1 MKGVA
6 GFRPGARPYEPTAEQ
21 NTHERTTMSEIRFI
35 DTTLRDGHL
44 SLWALRMRIGHML
57 GAARQMDR
65 CGFESM
71 EFFGF
76 ASIIK
81 QVRELKENPWDW
93 VRLGVKQFSRTRLRY
108 HGGIGSGFE
117 PIPPCIRRLL
127 LECVIAH
134 GITLTR
140 SSNPWNDY
148 DVLARELDFLGNRG
162 MDVVGNIIYSV
173 SPKHTNEYY
182 ERKTRELAALR
193 PYRICFKDVGG
204 LLTPDRTREMLQLVM
219 ANVGDIP
226 LEFHAHCNNS
236 LAPFNY
242 VEALKLGVRTLHTAI
257 PPLANG
263 SSQPSIFNVAANA
276 EALGFT
282 PMVDLEAVRP
292 VEEHFTRV
300 ARQENFPF
308 GAPREYDYAQYLHQV
323 PGGMISNL
331 RYQLESVGMG
341 DRLEET
347 LEEAGRVREEYGY
360 PIMVTPLAQFVGTQA
375 AVNVMAGERYKEV
388 TDQSIQYALGYWGEE
403 GARLMDPEVKDR
415 ILSRPRAREWEN
427 WTWPEPS
434 LDEVRQ
440 KFGGPG
446 VSDEELVIRVIAGP
460 DSVKEMLAAGAPR
473 EFLDASR
480 PVSVLLKQL
489 AGARE
494 LRQVHIQRN
503 DLSLRLTHGDAR
515 TP

>member
-1 MKGVA
+1 
-6 GFRPGARPYEPTAEQ
+6 
-21 NTHERTTMSEIRFI
+21 MSEIRFI

-148 DVLARELDFLGNRG
+148 NVLAKELEFLGSRG
-162 MDVVGNIIYSV
+162 MEVVGNIIYSV

-242 VEALKLGVRTLHTAI
+242 VEALKLGVKTLHTAI

-331 RYQLESVGMG
+331 RFQLETVGMG

-403 GARLMDPEVKDR
+403 GARLMDPEVKDK
-415 ILSRPRAREWEN
+415 ILSRPRAREWES

-434 LDEVRQ
+434 LDEVRR

-446 VSDEELVIRVIAGP
+446 ISDEELVIRVVAGP

-473 EFLDASR
+473 EFLDARR

-494 LRQVHIQRN
+494 LRQVHIRRD
-503 DLSLRLTHGDAR
+503 DLSLRLEQRDA
-515 TP
+515 

>member
-1 MKGVA
+1 
-6 GFRPGARPYEPTAEQ
+6 
-21 NTHERTTMSEIRFI
+21 MSEIRFV
-35 DTTLRDGHL
+35 DTTVRDGHL

-93 VRLGVKQFSRTRLRY
+93 VRLGVREFSRTRLRY

-148 DVLARELDFLGNRG
+148 GVLARELDFLGRKG

-204 LLTPDRTREMLQLVM
+204 LLTPDRTREMLKLVM
-219 ANVGDIP
+219 ANIGDIP

-242 VEALKLGVRTLHTAI
+242 VEALKLGIKTLHTAI

-282 PMVDLEAVRP
+282 PMVDLEAVKP
-292 VEEHFTRV
+292 VAEHFTRV
-300 ARQENFPF
+300 AKQENFPI

-331 RYQLESVGMG
+331 RYQLTAVGMG

-403 GARLMDPEVKDR
+403 GARLMDTEVKDR
-415 ILSRPRAREWEN
+415 ILSRPRAREWES

-434 LDEVRQ
+434 LDEVRR
-440 KFGGPG
+440 KFGGTG
-446 VSDEELVIRVIAGP
+446 VSDEELVIRVVAGP
-460 DSVKEMLAAGAPR
+460 DSVREMLAAGAPR
-473 EFLDASR
+473 QFLDATR

-489 AGARE
+489 SSARE
-494 LRQVHIQRN
+494 LRQVHIQRP
-503 DLSLRLTHGDAR
+503 DLSLTLGQRDA
-515 TP
+515 

>member
-1 MKGVA
+1 
-6 GFRPGARPYEPTAEQ
+6 
-21 NTHERTTMSEIRFI
+21 MSEIRFV

-148 DVLARELDFLGNRG
+148 GVLAKELDFLGSRG
-162 MDVVGNIIYSV
+162 MEVVGNIIYSV

-242 VEALKLGVRTLHTAI
+242 VEALKLGVKTLHTAI

-276 EALGFT
+276 EALGIT
-282 PMVDLEAVRP
+282 PMVDLEAVKP

-308 GAPREYDYAQYLHQV
+308 GAPREYDHAQYLHQV

-331 RYQLESVGMG
+331 RFQLETVGMG
-341 DRLEET
+341 GRLEET

-403 GARLMDPEVKDR
+403 GARLMDPEVKDK
-415 ILSRPRAREWEN
+415 ILSRPRAREWES
-427 WTWPEPS
+427 WTWPEPT
-434 LDEVRQ
+434 LNEVRQ

-473 EFLDASR
+473 EFLDATR
-480 PVSVLLKQL
+480 PVSVLVKQL
-489 AGARE
+489 AAARE
-494 LRQVHIQRN
+494 LRQVHVQRG
-503 DLSLRLTHGDAR
+503 DLSLRLEQREA
-515 TP
+515 

>member
-1 MKGVA
+1 MNEV
-6 GFRPGARPYEPTAEQ
+6 
-21 NTHERTTMSEIRFI
+21 RFV
-35 DTTLRDGHL
+35 DTTVRDGHL

-93 VRLGVKQFSRTRLRY
+93 VRLGVKEFSRTRLRY

-148 DVLARELDFLGNRG
+148 GVLARELDFLGSKG

-182 ERKTRELAALR
+182 ERKTRALAALR

-219 ANVGDIP
+219 ANIGDIP

-242 VEALKLGVRTLHTAI
+242 VEALKLGIKTLHTAI

-292 VEEHFTRV
+292 VAEHFTRV
-300 ARQENFPF
+300 AEQENFPI
-308 GAPREYDYAQYLHQV
+308 GAPREYDHAQYLHQV

-331 RYQLESVGMG
+331 GYQLEAVGMG

-415 ILSRPRAREWEN
+415 ILSRARAREWES

-446 VSDEELVIRVIAGP
+446 VSDEELVIRVVAGP
-460 DSVKEMLAAGAPR
+460 DSVREMLAAGAPR
-473 EFLDASR
+473 EFLDATR

-489 AGARE
+489 SSARE
-494 LRQVHIQRN
+494 LRQVHIQRP
-503 DLSLRLTHGDAR
+503 DLSLKLGQRNA
-515 TP
+515 

>member
-1 MKGVA
+1 
-6 GFRPGARPYEPTAEQ
+6 
-21 NTHERTTMSEIRFI
+21 MSEIRFI

-93 VRLGVKQFSRTRLRY
+93 VRLGVKEFSRTRLRY

-148 DVLARELDFLGNRG
+148 NVLAKELEFLGNRG

-204 LLTPDRTREMLQLVM
+204 LLTPDRTREMLKLVM
-219 ANVGDIP
+219 ANIGDIP

-242 VEALKLGVRTLHTAI
+242 VEALKLGVKTLHTAI

-292 VEEHFTRV
+292 VEEHFNRV
-300 ARQENFPF
+300 AAQENFPI
-308 GAPREYDYAQYLHQV
+308 GAPREYDSAQYLHQV

-403 GARLMDPEVKDR
+403 GARLMDPEVKDK
-415 ILSRPRAREWEN
+415 ILSRPRAREWGS
-427 WTWPEPS
+427 WTWPEPT
-434 LDEVRQ
+434 LNEVRR

-446 VSDEELVIRVIAGP
+446 VTDEELVIRVVAGP
-460 DSVKEMLAAGAPR
+460 DSVKDMLAAGAPR
-473 EFLDASR
+473 EFLDATR
-480 PVSVLLKQL
+480 PVSVLVKQL

-494 LRQVHIQRN
+494 LRQVHIQRG
-503 DLSLRLTHGDAR
+503 DLSLKLAQRDA
-515 TP
+515 

>member
-1 MKGVA
+1 
-6 GFRPGARPYEPTAEQ
+6 
-21 NTHERTTMSEIRFI
+21 MSEVRFV

-148 DVLARELDFLGNRG
+148 AVLAKELEFLGNRG
-162 MDVVGNIIYSV
+162 MEVVGNIIYSV

-193 PYRICFKDVGG
+193 PYRVCFKDVGG
-204 LLTPDRTREMLQLVM
+204 LLTPDRAREMLQLVM

-226 LEFHAHCNNS
+226 VEFHAHCNNS

-242 VEALKLGVRTLHTAI
+242 VEALKLGVKTLHTAI

-276 EALGFT
+276 EALGIT
-282 PMVDLEAVRP
+282 PMVDLEAIKP

-300 ARQENFPF
+300 ARQEDFPV

-331 RYQLESVGMG
+331 RFQLETVGMG

-403 GARLMDPEVKDR
+403 GARLMDPEVKDK
-415 ILSRPRAREWEN
+415 ILSRPRAREWES
-427 WTWPEPS
+427 WTWPEPT

-446 VSDEELVIRVIAGP
+446 VSDEELVIRVVAGP

-473 EFLDASR
+473 EFLDATR
-480 PVSVLLKQL
+480 PVSVLVKQL
-489 AGARE
+489 AAARE

-503 DLSLRLTHGDAR
+503 DLSLRLGQRDA
-515 TP
+515 

>member
-1 MKGVA
+1 MNEV
-6 GFRPGARPYEPTAEQ
+6 
-21 NTHERTTMSEIRFI
+21 RFV

-93 VRLGVKQFSRTRLRY
+93 VRLGVKEFSRTRLRY

-148 DVLARELDFLGNRG
+148 GVLARELDFLGSKG

-204 LLTPDRTREMLQLVM
+204 LLTPDRTREMLKLVM
-219 ANVGDIP
+219 ANIGDIP

-242 VEALKLGVRTLHTAI
+242 VEALKLGIQTLHTAI

-276 EALGFT
+276 EALGFR
-282 PMVDLEAVRP
+282 PMVDLEAVKP
-292 VEEHFTRV
+292 VAEHFTRV
-300 ARQENFPF
+300 AENENFPI
-308 GAPREYDYAQYLHQV
+308 GAPREYDHAQYLHQV

-415 ILSRPRAREWEN
+415 ILSRPRAREWQS
-427 WTWPEPS
+427 WSWPEPS
-434 LDEVRQ
+434 LDEVRR

-446 VSDEELVIRVIAGP
+446 VSDEELVIRVVAGP

-473 EFLDASR
+473 EFLDATR

-489 AGARE
+489 SNARE
-494 LRQVHIQRN
+494 LRQVHIHRP
-503 DLSLRLTHGDAR
+503 DLSLTLGQRDA
-515 TP
+515 

>member
-219 ANVGDIP
+219 ANIGDIP

-308 GAPREYDYAQYLHQV
+308 GAPREYDCAQYLHQV

-480 PVSVLLKQL
+480 PGSVLLKQL

>member
-1 MKGVA
+1 
-6 GFRPGARPYEPTAEQ
+6 
-21 NTHERTTMSEIRFI
+21 MSEIRFI

-44 SLWALRMRIGHML
+44 SLWALGMRIGHML

-93 VRLGVKQFSRTRLRY
+93 VRLGVKEFSRTRLRY
-108 HGGIGSGFE
+108 HGGLGSGFE
-117 PIPPCIRRLL
+117 PIPSCVVHLV
-127 LECVIAH
+127 LERVIAH

-148 DVLARELDFLGNRG
+148 GVLAREIDTLGKMG
-162 MDVVGNIIYSV
+162 MGVVANVIYSV

-182 ERKTRELAALR
+182 ERKVRELAALR

-226 LEFHAHCNNS
+226 LEFHAHCNNG
-236 LAPFNY
+236 LAPLNY
-242 VEALKLGVRTLHTAI
+242 VEALKLGIKTLHTSI

-263 SSQPSIFNVAANA
+263 SAQPSIYNVAANA
-276 EALGFT
+276 QAMGLT
-282 PMVDLEAVRP
+282 PRVDLEAVKP

-300 ARQENFPF
+300 ARQENFPV
-308 GAPREYDYAQYLHQV
+308 GSPREYDHAQYLHQV

-331 RYQLESVGMG
+331 RFQLKAVGMG
-341 DRLEET
+341 DRIDET

-403 GARLMDPEVKDR
+403 GARLMDENVKDK
-415 ILSRPRAREWEN
+415 ILSRPRAREWEG
-427 WTWPEPS
+427 WTRPEPS
-434 LDEVRQ
+434 LDQVRE

-446 VSDEELVIRVIAGP
+446 VSDEELVLRVITGP
-460 DSVKEMLAAGAPR
+460 DSVKAMLAAGAPK
-473 EFLDASR
+473 EFLNAGR
-480 PVSVLLKQL
+480 PVSELMKQL
-489 AGARE
+489 AGVRK
-494 LRQVHIQRN
+494 LRQVHIQRGGI
-503 DLSLRLTHGDAR
+503 SLRLGQKEA
-515 TP
+515 

>member
-1 MKGVA
+1 
-6 GFRPGARPYEPTAEQ
+6 
-21 NTHERTTMSEIRFI
+21 MSEIRFI

-93 VRLGVKQFSRTRLRY
+93 VRLGVKEFSRTRLRY

-148 DVLARELDFLGNRG
+148 GVLAKELDFLGNRG
-162 MDVVGNIIYSV
+162 MEVVGNIIYSV

-182 ERKTRELAALR
+182 KRKTRELAALR

-242 VEALKLGVRTLHTAI
+242 VEALKLGVKTLHTAI

-276 EALGFT
+276 EALGLT

-331 RYQLESVGMG
+331 RFQLEAVGMG

-403 GARLMDPEVKDR
+403 GARLMDPEVKDK
-415 ILSRPRAREWEN
+415 ILSRPRAREWES

-434 LDEVRQ
+434 LDEVRR

-446 VSDEELVIRVIAGP
+446 VSDEELVLRVIASP
-460 DSVKEMLAAGAPR
+460 DSVKAMLAAGAPK
-473 EFLDASR
+473 EFLDARR
-480 PVSVLLKQL
+480 PVSSLMKQL
-489 AGARE
+489 ADVRE
-494 LRQVHIQRN
+494 LRQVHLRR
-503 DLSLRLTHGDAR
+503 DGLSLKLEQRDA
-515 TP
+515 

>member
-1 MKGVA
+1 
-6 GFRPGARPYEPTAEQ
+6 
-21 NTHERTTMSEIRFI
+21 MSEIRFV

-93 VRLGVKQFSRTRLRY
+93 VRLGVKQFSRTRLRH

-148 DVLARELDFLGNRG
+148 GVLAKELEFLGNRG

-193 PYRICFKDVGG
+193 PYRVCFKDVGG

-226 LEFHAHCNNS
+226 VEFHAHCNNS

-242 VEALKLGVRTLHTAI
+242 VEALKLGVKTLHTAI

-276 EALGFT
+276 EALGIT
-282 PMVDLEAVRP
+282 PMVDLEAVKP

-300 ARQENFPF
+300 ARQENFPI
-308 GAPREYDYAQYLHQV
+308 GAPREYDHAQYLHQV

-331 RYQLESVGMG
+331 RFQLETVGMG

-403 GARLMDPEVKDR
+403 GARLMDPEVKDK

-460 DSVKEMLAAGAPR
+460 DSVNAMLAAGAPK
-473 EFLDASR
+473 EFLDARR

-489 AGARE
+489 AGTRE
-494 LRQVHIQRN
+494 LRQVHIRRD
-503 DLSLRLTHGDAR
+503 DLSLRMEQRDA
-515 TP
+515 

>member
-1 MKGVA
+1 
-6 GFRPGARPYEPTAEQ
+6 
-21 NTHERTTMSEIRFI
+21 MSEIRFI

-57 GAARQMDR
+57 GAARQLDR

-93 VRLGVKQFSRTRLRY
+93 VRLGVREFSRTRLRY
-108 HGGIGSGFE
+108 HGGLGSGFE
-117 PIPPCIRRLL
+117 PIPACVIRLV
-127 LECVIAH
+127 LERVIAH

-148 DVLARELDFLGNRG
+148 AVLAREIETLGRMG
-162 MDVVGNIIYSV
+162 MEVVANVIYSV

-182 ERKTRELAALR
+182 ERKVRELAALR

-219 ANVGDIP
+219 ANAGDIP
-226 LEFHAHCNNS
+226 LEFHAHCNNG
-236 LAPFNY
+236 LAPLNY
-242 VEALKLGVRTLHTAI
+242 VEALKLGIKTLHTSI

-263 SSQPSIFNVAANA
+263 SAQPSIFNVAANA
-276 EALGFT
+276 QAMGLT
-282 PMVDLEAVRP
+282 PRVDLEAVKP

-300 ARQENFPF
+300 ARREGFPS
-308 GAPREYDYAQYLHQV
+308 GSPREYDHAQYRHQV

-331 RYQLESVGMG
+331 RYQLGAVGMG

-347 LEEAGRVREEYGY
+347 LEEAGRVREEFGH

-375 AVNVMAGERYKEV
+375 AVNVMVGERYKEV
-388 TDQSIQYALGYWGEE
+388 TDQSIQYALGHWGEE

-415 ILSRPRAREWEN
+415 ILSRPRAREWGS
-427 WTWPEPS
+427 WVRPEPT

-440 KFGGPG
+440 RFGGPG
-446 VSDEELVIRVIAGP
+446 VSDEEMVLRVIAGA
-460 DSVKEMLAAGAPR
+460 DSVDAMLRAGAPR
-473 EFLDASR
+473 AFLDAGR
-480 PVSVLLKQL
+480 PVPALLKQL

-494 LRQVHIQRN
+494 LRQVHIRQGG
-503 DLSLRLTHGDAR
+503 LSMHLGQSEG
-515 TP
+515 

>member
-1 MKGVA
+1 
-6 GFRPGARPYEPTAEQ
+6 
-21 NTHERTTMSEIRFI
+21 MSEIRFV

-93 VRLGVKQFSRTRLRY
+93 VRLGVKEFSRTRLRY

-148 DVLARELDFLGNRG
+148 GVLARELEFLGSRG

-182 ERKTRELAALR
+182 ERKTSELAALR

-204 LLTPDRTREMLQLVM
+204 LLTPDRTREMLKLVT
-219 ANVGDIP
+219 ANIGDIP

-242 VEALKLGVRTLHTAI
+242 VEALKLGVKTLHTAI

-276 EALGFT
+276 EALGFK
-282 PMVDLEAVRP
+282 PMVDLEAVKP

-300 ARQENFPF
+300 ARQENFPV
-308 GAPREYDYAQYLHQV
+308 GAPREYDHAQYLHQV

-331 RYQLESVGMG
+331 GYQLEAVGMG

-415 ILSRPRAREWEN
+415 ILGRPRAREWES

-434 LDEVRQ
+434 LDEVRR

-446 VSDEELVIRVIAGP
+446 VSDEELVIRVVAGP
-460 DSVKEMLAAGAPR
+460 DSVREMLAAGAPR
-473 EFLDASR
+473 EFLNAGR
-480 PVSVLLKQL
+480 PLSDLMKQL
-489 AGARE
+489 ADVRE
-494 LRQVHIQRN
+494 LRQVHIQRGG
-503 DLSLRLTHGDAR
+503 LSLKLAQRDA
-515 TP
+515 

>member
-1 MKGVA
+1 MNEV
-6 GFRPGARPYEPTAEQ
+6 
-21 NTHERTTMSEIRFI
+21 RFV
-35 DTTLRDGHL
+35 DTTVRDGHL

-93 VRLGVKQFSRTRLRY
+93 VRLGVKEFSRTRLRY

-148 DVLARELDFLGNRG
+148 GVLARELDFLGSKG

-219 ANVGDIP
+219 ANIGDIP

-242 VEALKLGVRTLHTAI
+242 VEALKLGIKTLHTAI

-292 VEEHFTRV
+292 VAEHFTRV
-300 ARQENFPF
+300 AEQENFPI
-308 GAPREYDYAQYLHQV
+308 GAPREYDHAQYLHQV

-331 RYQLESVGMG
+331 GYQLEAVGMG

-403 GARLMDPEVKDR
+403 GARLMDPEVKDK
-415 ILSRPRAREWEN
+415 ILSRPRAREWES

-446 VSDEELVIRVIAGP
+446 VSDEELVIRVVAGP
-460 DSVKEMLAAGAPR
+460 DSVREMLAAGAPR
-473 EFLDASR
+473 EFLDATR

-489 AGARE
+489 SSARE
-494 LRQVHIQRN
+494 LRQVHIQRP
-503 DLSLRLTHGDAR
+503 DLSLKLGQRNA
-515 TP
+515 

>member
-1 MKGVA
+1 
-6 GFRPGARPYEPTAEQ
+6 
-21 NTHERTTMSEIRFI
+21 MSEIRFI

-219 ANVGDIP
+219 ANIGDIP

>member
-1 MKGVA
+1 
-6 GFRPGARPYEPTAEQ
+6 
-21 NTHERTTMSEIRFI
+21 MSEIRFV

-117 PIPPCIRRLL
+117 PIPPCIRHLL

-148 DVLARELDFLGNRG
+148 DVLARELEFLGNRG
-162 MDVVGNIIYSV
+162 MEVVGNIIYSV

-182 ERKTRELAALR
+182 ERKTRELAALH
-193 PYRICFKDVGG
+193 PYRVCFKDVGG

-226 LEFHAHCNNS
+226 VEFHAHCNNS

-242 VEALKLGVRTLHTAI
+242 VEALKLGVKTLHTAI

-276 EALGFT
+276 EALGIT
-282 PMVDLEAVRP
+282 PMVDLEAVKP

-300 ARQENFPF
+300 ARQENFPI

-331 RYQLESVGMG
+331 RFQLETVGMG

-403 GARLMDPEVKDR
+403 GARLMDPEVKDK
-415 ILSRPRAREWEN
+415 ILSRPRAREWES

-446 VSDEELVIRVIAGP
+446 VSDEELVIRVVAGP
-460 DSVKEMLAAGAPR
+460 DSVNAMLAAGAPK
-473 EFLDASR
+473 EFLDARR

-494 LRQVHIQRN
+494 LRQVHIRRD
-503 DLSLRLTHGDAR
+503 DLSLRMEQRDA
-515 TP
+515 

>member
-1 MKGVA
+1 
-6 GFRPGARPYEPTAEQ
+6 
-21 NTHERTTMSEIRFI
+21 
-35 DTTLRDGHL
+35 
-44 SLWALRMRIGHML
+44 
-57 GAARQMDR
+57 MDR

-93 VRLGVKQFSRTRLRY
+93 VRLGVKEFSRTRLRY
-108 HGGIGSGFE
+108 HGGLGSGFE
-117 PIPPCIRRLL
+117 PIPSCVIHLV
-127 LECVIAH
+127 LERVIAH

-148 DVLARELDFLGNRG
+148 GVLAREIETLGKMG
-162 MDVVGNIIYSV
+162 MDVVANVIYSV

-182 ERKTRELAALR
+182 ERKVRELAALR

-226 LEFHAHCNNS
+226 LEFHAHCNNG
-236 LAPFNY
+236 LAPLNY
-242 VEALKLGVRTLHTAI
+242 VEALKLGIKTLHTSI

-263 SSQPSIFNVAANA
+263 SAQPSIYNVAANA
-276 EALGFT
+276 QAMGLT
-282 PMVDLEAVRP
+282 PRVDLEAVKP

-300 ARQENFPF
+300 ARQENFPV
-308 GAPREYDYAQYLHQV
+308 GSPREYDHAQYLHQV

-331 RYQLESVGMG
+331 HYQLKAVGMG
-341 DRLEET
+341 DRIDET

-403 GARLMDPEVKDR
+403 GARLMDEDVKDK
-415 ILSRPRAREWEN
+415 ILSRPRAREWEG
-427 WTWPEPS
+427 WTRPEPS
-434 LDEVRQ
+434 LHEVRE

-446 VSDEELVIRVIAGP
+446 VSDEELVLRVITGP
-460 DSVKEMLAAGAPR
+460 DSVKAMLAAGAPK
-473 EFLDASR
+473 EFLNAGR
-480 PVSVLLKQL
+480 PLSDLMKQL
-489 AGARE
+489 TDVRE
-494 LRQVHIQRN
+494 LRQVHIQRG
-503 DLSLRLTHGDAR
+503 DLSLKLEQRDA
-515 TP
+515 

>member
-1 MKGVA
+1 
-6 GFRPGARPYEPTAEQ
+6 
-21 NTHERTTMSEIRFI
+21 MSEIRFV

-148 DVLARELDFLGNRG
+148 NVLARELEFLGNRG
-162 MDVVGNIIYSV
+162 MEVVGNIIYSV

-242 VEALKLGVRTLHTAI
+242 VEALKLGIRTLHTAI

-300 ARQENFPF
+300 ARQESFPV

-331 RYQLESVGMG
+331 RFQLETVGMG

-415 ILSRPRAREWEN
+415 ILSRPRAREWES

-434 LDEVRQ
+434 LDEVRR

-446 VSDEELVIRVIAGP
+446 VSDEELVIRVVAGP
-460 DSVKEMLAAGAPR
+460 DSVREMLAAGAPR

-480 PVSVLLKQL
+480 PVSVLVKQL
-489 AGARE
+489 AAARE
-494 LRQVHIQRN
+494 LRQVHIRRG
-503 DLSLRLTHGDAR
+503 DLALRLEQRDA
-515 TP
+515 